1 MGKSRFRSALDQ
13 ALFVLLIMVGA
24 TASVVVDVRSVASA
38 MAAGKL
44 NLGVEAVAA
53 PAPPPPPAAGASAV
67 QRRHGNGSTLVAR
80 LAR

>member
-44 NLGVEAVAA
+44 NLGATAVAA
-53 PAPPPPPAAGASAV
+53 PAPLPPAAVASAA
-67 QRRHGNGSTLVAR
+67 QRRHGDTLVAR
-80 LAR
+80 GAR

>member
-1 MGKSRFRSALDQ
+1 MGKSRVRAALDQ

-44 NLGVEAVAA
+44 DHGAVAVAA
-53 PAPPPPPAAGASAV
+53 PASPLPPAAGASAAEG
-67 QRRHGNGSTLVAR
+67 RHGHGATLVAR